1 MAIKFK
7 NDETGYL
14 HWVQTNPDGYVV
26 NVDEPNH
33 VPQYPMVHRA
43 THKAISSSKQEN
55 YTTAQYVKYCG
66 GDLDALERWSLAR
79 FGKPLV
85 KCRNCM

>member
-1 MAIKFK
+1 MTIRFK
-7 NDETGYL
+7 NDEVGYL
-14 HWVQTNPDGYVV
+14 QWVQANPKGYVV

-33 VPQYPMVHRA
+33 VAEYPMVHRA
-43 THKAISSSKQEN
+43 SHKLISSPQRSN

-79 FGKPLV
+79 YGKPLV
-85 KCRNCM
+85 KCRKCM

>member
-7 NDETGYL
+7 NDEAGYL
-14 HWVQTNPDGYVV
+14 HWVQANPDGYVV

-43 THKAISSSKQEN
+43 THKLISSAKPGN

-79 FGKPLV
+79 FARTPVPAPG
-85 KCRNCM
+85 